1 MKDNRKVFNEGMKRF
16 QKLKNRFLMRLCV
29 KACNKLSEHIFENV
43 QTLGVTGNLLGS
55 IAYGIYMNRKLVK
68 SVTPYAHLVDDKT
81 LKKGEKAQIGWD
93 EEGSPK
99 YYTAPTGNRKYYGYE
114 ESLNFLSR
122 YRPSIKGIAIVLVVG
137 VEYAEYREKEEG
149 ANVLTDTFQ
158 FVRVSGEKLFTAK
171 LDFDNAVEI
180 PFELPNE
187 FEVVPF

>member
-1 MKDNRKVFNEGMKRF
+1 M
-16 QKLKNRFLMRLCV
+16 
-29 KACNKLSEHIFENV
+29 
-43 QTLGVTGNLLGS
+43 
-55 IAYGIYMNRKLVK
+55 
-68 SVTPYAHLVDDKT
+68 
-81 LKKGEKAQIGWD
+81 
-93 EEGSPK
+93 
-99 YYTAPTGNRKYYGYE
+99 
-114 ESLNFLSR
+114 NFLSR